1 MSNQLLEEF
10 TVPKCSG
17 KAFIVEAGHYLR
29 VIESE
34 GKQVA
39 GVMFFNAHNYKEQFM
54 AEFSGGLNYFRP
66 PEPGKMGSHYRL
78 GELYSKVPYENLM
91 LTVTDNKIGDHFLG
105 THCSKLMM
113 EVLGA
118 PGHRSC
124 TDNFSDA
131 LKEFGM
137 ELEDVYSPSIIN
149 VFANVTIDQKADGEV
164 HIRPPRSVKD
174 DYIEFLAEMD
184 VLVAVSA
191 CPDDQSPMNDHE
203 CKSIGIQIYK

>member
-1 MSNQLLEEF
+1 VSNQLLEEF

-66 PEPGKMGSHYRL
+66 PGPGKMGSHYRL

-105 THCSKLMM
+105 THCSKLVM
-113 EVLGA
+113 EALGA

-131 LKEFGM
+131 LKDFGL
-137 ELEDVYSPSIIN
+137 ELEDVYSPSIMN
-149 VFANVTIDQKADGEV
+149 VFANVTIDQKADGKV
-164 HIRPPRSVKD
+164 QIKPPRSDKG

-191 CPDDQSPMNDHE
+191 CPDDQSPMNDHV
-203 CKSIGIQIYK
+203 CKPIGIQIYR